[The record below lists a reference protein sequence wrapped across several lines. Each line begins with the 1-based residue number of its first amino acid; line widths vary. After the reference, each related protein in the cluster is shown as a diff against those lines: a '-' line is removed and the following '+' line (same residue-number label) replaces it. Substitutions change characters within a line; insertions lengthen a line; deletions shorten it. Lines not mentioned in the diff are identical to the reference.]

1 MAKIT
6 ITKGNE
12 FMIAVRDEITKDD
25 LFIEQYERAAN
36 ILDRIVGNSIE
47 VRDKKEFWKSQDY
60 ENNIIAF
67 CGERGEGKS
76 SVMMTFVNAIYH
88 NSNKEIFLN
97 CKNVES
103 TYFVEPILIDPSL
116 FDDVHN
122 VLDIVLAKIFRN
134 FYDCYNNDNQRAD
147 ERTREELLDRFQKVY
162 RYVSLINNQKQMLD
176 DEFDY
181 EGNISKLT
189 KLGESTKLKEEL
201 TELIKDYLNF
211 METRDGKKQL
221 IIAIDDLDLCSA
233 NAYKMTEQIRKYLII
248 PHVCIVISVKIEQLE
263 LCIREKNLKEFQ
275 EIYKNKDNEIY
286 SQLNKEVQTM
296 AERYVSKLIPR
307 QRRIYLPKV
316 QRFEDVQII
325 YREAD
330 SEKNIIDSWNIGG
343 FDKKDDLVEQ
353 SESNRTGYKKRG
365 FTLSML
371 DLIYERTGMRFWPET
386 DGSSYLLPDNLR
398 DMISWILMVAE
409 MVKPEDAIGRA
420 RDKIYFENI
429 VKMENYFVR
438 EWVGNNLKSY
448 VGLTL
453 QDIGNMDTFHMNE
466 F

>member
-12 FMIAVRDEITKDD
+12 FKIAVKDEITKDD

-36 ILDRIVGNSIE
+36 ILDRIVGASIE

-88 NSNKEIFLN
+88 NLNKEIFLN

-353 SESNRTGYKKRG
+353 SESNGTGYKKRG

-429 VKMENYFVR
+429 VKMEN
-438 EWVGNNLKSY
+438 L
-448 VGLTL
+448 
-453 QDIGNMDTFHMNE
+453 
-466 F
+466 